1 MYSSNGDGDGHGS
14 DIEFREAMEILLYDF
29 QVDLAIWGHD
39 HHYER
44 TYPVFEEN
52 VYSNNSGSISDPY
65 YKPGATIHIV
75 AGMSGRSAYDGLVE
89 PKPAWSAYREVA
101 YGYTM
106 FEATHTSINY
116 KFIRNNDGSIG
127 DDFWIIN
134 DIEKEIPI
142 DKPNNSNNSVKTVQ
156 EETLIDQIKELKY
169 TGTPLTIAI
178 IAITAIFNLKR
189 QKR

>member
-1 MYSSNGDGDGHGS
+1 
-14 DIEFREAMEILLYDF
+14 
-29 QVDLAIWGHD
+29 
-39 HHYER
+39 
-44 TYPVFEEN
+44 
-52 VYSNNSGSISDPY
+52 
-65 YKPGATIHIV
+65 
-75 AGMSGRSAYDGLVE
+75 
-89 PKPAWSAYREVA
+89 
-101 YGYTM
+101 M

-116 KFIRNNDGSIG
+116 KFIRNSDGSIG

-142 DKPNNSNNSVKTVQ
+142 DKPNNSNNSIKTVQ